1 MKKLL
6 IAATFTAA
14 AFGATT
20 LLADTGHQRGP
31 HQAGA
36 AGNCPMAAEHGQGK
50 ERAAQHEQRHAGM
63 QARMQAMHA
72 SMGSHEGHGRD
83 RGAQGEHQHK

>member
-6 IAATFTAA
+6 IATTLAA
-14 AFGATT
+14 AALGATS
-20 LLADTGHQRGP
+20 LLADTGHQSGP
-31 HQAGA
+31 SQAGA

-50 ERAAQHEQRHAGM
+50 ERTAQREQRHAGM

-72 SMGSHEGHGRD
+72 SMGSHEGRGRD
-83 RGAQGEHQHK
+83 RGAQEEHQH